1 MKHSD
6 ERIRPAPS
14 LPFVEP
20 VRLVDRHGRRVSHP
34 SFTAPGHAVLTDLH
48 RAMVI
53 GRRFNL
59 QAGTLARQGRLT
71 VYPSSTGQE
80 AAQVGG
86 VLALGRQDWLF
97 PTHRDSVALVT
108 RGVDPIKALALFRGG
123 RHVGYSPRRH
133 HCAPQCMPPA
143 TNASHAV
150 ELTYAARRRGHDVAA
165 LAVLGDGAISEG
177 DAHEAYDFAAVWNA
191 PVVFLVQ
198 NDHWAIRVPPRKKSM
213 PRTHNTGSRK
223 VRGYR
228 VDGNDAAA
236 VHAVVTHALARA
248 RAGGGP
254 ALVEALTYRI
264 DLRTGPHTPQPG
276 HERAEVD
283 HWLARDPL
291 NRMERLLRAEG
302 ILGDTEETE
311 RSLAAF
317 EADAEKVAATVR
329 AHMADQEALATS
341 SLFTDRR
348 KTAAP
353 VPKVSTPGPD
363 RRITEGLKH

>member
-6 ERIRPAPS
+6 ERIRPVPP
-14 LPFVEP
+14 LPFGEP

-34 SFTAPGHAVLTDLH
+34 SFTAPDHAVLADLH

-59 QAGTLARQGRLT
+59 QAGTLARQGRLS

-86 VLALGRQDWLF
+86 VLALGRRDWLF
-97 PTHRDSVALVT
+97 PTYRDSVALIT

-123 RHVGYSPRRH
+123 RHAGYDPRRH
-133 HCAPQCMPPA
+133 RCAPQCMPPA
-143 TNASHAV
+143 SNASHAV
-150 ELTYAARRRGHDVAA
+150 ELTYAARHKGHDVAA
-165 LAVLGDGAISEG
+165 LVVMGDGATSEG
-177 DAHEAYDFAAVWNA
+177 DAQEAYDFAAVWNA

-198 NDHWAIRVPPRKKSM
+198 NDHWAIRVPPREQNM
-213 PRTHNTGSRK
+213 LPTLAHNTDSRG

-236 VHAVVTHALARA
+236 VYSVVTHALAEA

-254 ALVEALTYRI
+254 ALVEALTYRV
-264 DLRTGPHTPQPG
+264 DPRTGSDTPQFPR
-276 HERAEVD
+276 ERAEVD

-291 NRMERLLRAEG
+291 SRMERLLREEDALGCAEG
-302 ILGDTEETE
+302 TE
-311 RSLAAF
+311 RSLTAF
-317 EADAEKVAATVR
+317 ETDAEKVAATIR
-329 AHMADQEALATS
+329 EHMANQETLSAS
-341 SLFTDRR
+341 SLFTDVQG
-348 KTAAP
+348 TVPAAP
-353 VPKVSTPGPD
+353 KHRPRNLAVGL
-363 RRITEGLKH
+363 REG

>member
-14 LPFVEP
+14 LPFGEP

-34 SFTAPGHAVLTDLH
+34 LFTAPDHAVLADLH

-59 QAGTLARQGRLT
+59 QAGTLARQGRLA

-86 VLALGRQDWLF
+86 VLALGPQDWLF
-97 PTHRDSVALVT
+97 PTYRDSVALIT
-108 RGVDPIKALALFRGG
+108 RGVDPLKALALFRGG
-123 RHVGYSPRRH
+123 RHAGYVPRRH
-133 HCAPQCMPPA
+133 RCAPQCMPPA

-150 ELTYAARRRGHDVAA
+150 ELTYAARYKGHDVAA
-165 LAVLGDGAISEG
+165 LAVMGDGATSEG
-177 DAHEAYDFAAVWNA
+177 DAQEAYDFAAVWNA

-198 NDHWAIRVPPRKKSM
+198 NDHWTIRVPPRSHTS
-213 PRTHNTGSRK
+213 PHGANGRD
-223 VRGYR
+223 VRAYK

-236 VHAVVTHALARA
+236 VYAVVTHALAEA
-248 RAGGGP
+248 RSGGGP

-264 DLRTGPHTPQPG
+264 DPCTGPDTPRF
-276 HERAEVD
+276 HRERAQMD

-291 NRMERLLRAEG
+291 SRMERLLREEG
-302 ILGDTEETE
+302 ALGDAEETE
-311 RSLAAF
+311 RSLASF
-317 EADAEKVAATVR
+317 EIAAERVAATVR
-329 AHMADQEALATS
+329 ERMANQEALAAG
-341 SLFTDRR
+341 SLFTDVR
-348 KTAAP
+348 KKVSP
-353 VPKVSTPGPD
+353 VPEHRRGEPAAGP
-363 RRITEGLKH
+363 RKR

>member
-6 ERIRPAPS
+6 ERIRPA
-14 LPFVEP
+14 LPLPDEEP

-34 SFTAPGHAVLTDLH
+34 SFTAPGHAVLADLH

-97 PTHRDSVALVT
+97 PTYRDSVALIT
-108 RGVDPIKALALFRGG
+108 HGVDPVKALTLFRGG
-123 RHVGYSPRRH
+123 RHPGYDPRRH
-133 HCAPQCMPPA
+133 RCAPQCMPPA

-150 ELTYAARRRGHDVAA
+150 ELTYAARHKGHDVAA
-165 LAVLGDGAISEG
+165 LAVMGDGTTSGG
-177 DAHEAYDFAAVWNA
+177 DVHEAYDFAAVWNA

-198 NDHWAIRVPPRKKSM
+198 NDHWAVHVPPRK
-213 PRTHNTGSRK
+213 RTASPASDGPGTR
-223 VRGYR
+223 RYR

-236 VHAVVTHALARA
+236 VYAVVTRALAEA
-248 RAGGGP
+248 RVGRGP
-254 ALVEALTYRI
+254 ALVEALTYRV
-264 DLRTGPHTPQPG
+264 DPRSDSDAPQR
-276 HERAEVD
+276 HHDQAEVD
-283 HWLARDPL
+283 YWLARDPL
-291 NRMERLLRAEG
+291 SRMERLLREEG
-302 ILGDTEETE
+302 ALGDTEATE

-317 EADAEKVAATVR
+317 ETDAEKIAATIR
-329 AHMADQEALATS
+329 EHMAGQSAPAVG
-341 SLFTDRR
+341 SLFTDTRETVPSER
-348 KTAAP
+348 QDVAA
-353 VPKVSTPGPD
+353 KL
-363 RRITEGLKH
+363 RQ